1 MVVAVITDAMEPR
14 KSAGGFRPGQPCAAG
29 RQPL

>member
-1 MVVAVITDAMEPR
+1 MVVAVITHAMEPR
-14 KSAGGFRPGQPCAAG
+14 KSAGGFRPGRRPAAG